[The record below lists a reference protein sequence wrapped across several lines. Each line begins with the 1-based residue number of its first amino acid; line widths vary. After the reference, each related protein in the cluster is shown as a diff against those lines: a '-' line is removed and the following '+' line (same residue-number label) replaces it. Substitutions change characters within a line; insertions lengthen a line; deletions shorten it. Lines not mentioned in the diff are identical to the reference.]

1 MSSEAERPAQTW
13 LHARARL
20 MPDLLAQSPPWVRG
34 TFDHSWAPMRAL
46 ARQLHYLPPQVWP
59 LLLHWESGYVAIC
72 AGDSHYAPGP
82 AVIRHQHVTNVAF
95 VSVEDL
101 ALDNARPLHALGHL
115 LDHHLGCG
123 GDVNGPWLSDGGG
136 ISARWREAG
145 QRLAALFA
153 LGYGVDAVAQ
163 SNVRDYFAQSL
174 ALYGRDRQRLNV
186 ADPQIYKWLR
196 STLWDETFWNM
207 DLDQEEG
214 SEHRNAR

>member
-1 MSSEAERPAQTW
+1 
-13 LHARARL
+13 
-20 MPDLLAQSPPWVRG
+20 MPNLLAQSPAWVRG
-34 TFDHSWAPMRAL
+34 TFDHSWAPVQAL
-46 ARQLHYLPPQVWP
+46 AQQLHYLPPQVWP
-59 LLLHWESGYVAIC
+59 RLLHWESGHVAVC
-72 AGDSHYAPGP
+72 AGASHYAPGP

-101 ALDNARPLHALGHL
+101 ALGNERPVHVLGHL

-136 ISARWREAG
+136 TSARWREAG
-145 QRLAALFA
+145 QHLADLFV

-174 ALYGRDRQRLNV
+174 ALYGHDRQRLNV

-196 STLWDETFWNM
+196 GTLWNETFWNM
-207 DLDQEEG
+207 DQVQEEG
-214 SEHRNAR
+214 SEHRNAQR